1 MSLEIIIGPMFAG
14 KSSALLS
21 RIRRSKAIGKNVM
34 IITSSLDKRYSVEP
48 ALTSHDKESVAAVAV
63 TKLMSCLQDDDSQ
76 RSKLLDADLI
86 VIEEAQ
92 FFPDLLQFV
101 EVVLA
106 LDKNL
111 VVCGLDGDIAA
122 RPFGQVLDCIP
133 LADSVVKMTALCE
146 MCGDGTPAIFTGQRS
161 SAGLTAGVIHV
172 GASET
177 YVPLCRKHR
186 FN

>member
-1 MSLEIIIGPMFAG
+1 M
-14 KSSALLS
+14 
-21 RIRRSKAIGKNVM
+21 V
-34 IITSSLDKRYSVEP
+34 ITSSLDKRYSVEP
-48 ALTSHDKESVAAVAV
+48 ALVSHDKESVAAFA
-63 TKLMSCLQDDDSQ
+63 TSKLMSCLQDNDVQ
-76 RSKLLDADLI
+76 LGKILDADLI

-92 FFPDLLQFV
+92 FFPDLRQFV
-101 EVVLA
+101 EIVLT
-106 LDKNL
+106 LKKNI
-111 VVCGLDGDIAA
+111 VICGLDGDIAA

-146 MCGDGTPAIFTGQRS
+146 KCGDGTPAIFTGQRS
-161 SAGLTAGVIHV
+161 PASLDGGVIRV